1 MATMMPESISSNAP
15 WSEKR
20 VFSLLRDDPA
30 TNGWVVMHSFRTML
44 LNQHSGWRREIDFLM
59 LIPNRG
65 ILCLEVKGGQF
76 SISRGQWYRPGDSQT
91 VEPPV
96 EQSEKAMFALKKEL
110 SHHFSRGHDAI
121 RSCPIGFAVAF
132 TDWDWPAELSRPIS
146 LIYDSRVLNTLG
158 EFAYRLA
165 TDVQGLGNPI
175 VRRRSP
181 KPPTIQTVERLVNY
195 LAPNVM
201 TIVTIAS
208 QLGVIEYKLNI
219 LTEEQH
225 PALDIVR
232 DNDRC
237 LIKGA
242 AGTGKTMLAME
253 YAHRAAQS
261 GQRVGLLCFNV
272 LLGNYL
278 KEQTEK
284 VFGVTAGAF
293 WPHILRP
300 LVLRGPHRDE
310 FLHDEENEADEGKL
324 YDNVYPLYA
333 ELALTDAG
341 PQFDVFVVDEAQ
353 DLCRPPCLE
362 LMDLLLLGGLREGR
376 WVMFGDFSNQSIFT
390 DVSSDQEPEGALLRY
405 FEHPARLNLTV
416 NCRSTSAISRDAAR
430 ISGFIMPETRPID
443 GPKPEYQYW
452 EDDAELSDLLDKGV
466 RRLLNQGVHI
476 EDIVV
481 LSKSRLENSCLDIN
495 RAYGGYRLAAYSRG
509 ERITYGSDDEKPRLE
524 FCSIP
529 AFKGMESQV
538 VILIMDWLGEGPV
551 QHDRDIDEQ
560 NAHAYAYI
568 GMSRA
573 WGALVVLANA
583 DLRGELESRLAG

>member
-1 MATMMPESISSNAP
+1 
-15 WSEKR
+15 
-20 VFSLLRDDPA
+20 
-30 TNGWVVMHSFRTML
+30 
-44 LNQHSGWRREIDFLM
+44 M
-59 LIPNRG
+59 LIPNKG

-110 SHHFSRGHDAI
+110 SHHFSRGHDAM

-146 LIYDSRVLNTLG
+146 LIYDSRVLNTPD

-225 PALDIVR
+225 SALDIAR
-232 DNDRC
+232 DNERS
-237 LIKGA
+237 LFNGS
-242 AGTGKTMLAME
+242 AGTGKTMLALE
-253 YAHRAAQS
+253 CARRVAQS
-261 GQRVGLLCFNV
+261 SQRVGLLCFNV

-278 KEQTEK
+278 KDQTQDNY
-284 VFGVTAGAF
+284 GITAGAF

-324 YDNVYPLYA
+324 YDNVYPFYA
-333 ELALTDAG
+333 ELALTGAG
-341 PQFDVFVVDEAQ
+341 PQFDFLIVDEAP
-353 DLCRPPCLE
+353 DLCRSTYLD
-362 LMDLLLLGGLREGR
+362 LMDGLLAGGLSEGC
-376 WVMFGDFSNQSIFT
+376 WAMLGDFSNQAIFP
-390 DVSSDQEPEGALLRY
+390 DSASDPEGDLHKY
-405 FEHPARLNLTV
+405 CKHPARRNLTI
-416 NCRSTSAISRDAAR
+416 NCRNTSAIALDTACIA
-430 ISGFIMPETRPID
+430 GFSIPETRPID
-443 GPKPEYQYW
+443 GPRPEYRYW
-452 EDDAELSDLLDKGV
+452 RDDAQLSNLLDEEI
-466 RRLLNQGVHI
+466 RRLAGEQVRI
-476 EDIVV
+476 DDIVV
-481 LSKSRLENSCLDIN
+481 LSERRLENTGLD
-495 RAYGGYRLAAYSRG
+495 AGLTYGGL
-509 ERITYGSDDEKPRLE
+509 
-524 FCSIP
+524 
-529 AFKGMESQV
+529 
-538 VILIMDWLGEGPV
+538 W
-551 QHDRDIDEQ
+551 
-560 NAHAYAYI
+560 
-568 GMSRA
+568 
-573 WGALVVLANA
+573 
-583 DLRGELESRLAG
+583 